1 MQKAAFSIERYFF
14 KKVLIDLG
22 NHHNQDLSLSFE
34 THGNYN
40 QSDGIYE
47 LNFKLIA
54 FNEGFSENPFV
65 EIQCIG
71 IFKFENSINFEDI
84 PDYFYRNCIAILFP
98 YVRAYLSIVTT
109 QANVPGIMLPTMN
122 LSSLEKTLRQN
133 TTNS

>member
-14 KKVLIDLG
+14 KKVVIDLD
-22 NHHNQDLSLSFE
+22 NHHSSELSLSFE
-34 THGNYN
+34 TNGNYN
-40 QSDGIYE
+40 QYSGIFE

-54 FNEGFSENPFV
+54 FNEGYVSNPFA

-71 IFKFENSINFEDI
+71 IFKFENGINFEEI
-84 PDYFYRNCIAILFP
+84 PEYFYRNCIAILFP

>member
-1 MQKAAFSIERYFF
+1 LK
-14 KKVLIDLG
+14 
-22 NHHNQDLSLSFE
+22 
-34 THGNYN
+34 
-40 QSDGIYE
+40 
-47 LNFKLIA
+47 A
-54 FNEGFSENPFV
+54 FNEGYTELPFA
-65 EIQCIG
+65 EILCIG
-71 IFKFENSINFEDI
+71 IFKFENSINFEEI